1 MSGSTET
8 AVEKP
13 GVQVFVIFKYIEI
26 ELLEPF
32 FLHECANTFS
42 FFTDTQMYE
51 GSILI
56 LILSDDIC

>member
-32 FLHECANTFS
+32 FCTSVQTPLVFS
-42 FFTDTQMYE
+42 RIRKCTRALF
-51 GSILI
+51 
-56 LILSDDIC
+56 